1 MLSTKN
7 VVGDRFITLSL
18 EMFSL
23 YKDIIATRVSEDLL
37 VMLTLMLE
45 MLVFSTNSTVGHLFI
60 SLVLELPMLSTKNVV
75 GDRFITLL
83 LEMFSLYKDSMA
95 THVME
100 DLLVML
106 TLIVVSACVMEDIL
120 MVVRLI
126 LNLFLELVIY
136 W

>member
-1 MLSTKN
+1 
-7 VVGDRFITLSL
+7 
-18 EMFSL
+18 
-23 YKDIIATRVSEDLL
+23 
-37 VMLTLMLE
+37 
-45 MLVFSTNSTVGHLFI
+45 
-60 SLVLELPMLSTKNVV
+60 MLSTKNVV

-120 MVVRLI
+120 MVV
-126 LNLFLELVIY
+126 
-136 W
+136 

>member
-1 MLSTKN
+1 ML
-7 VVGDRFITLSL
+7 VGDKLLVLLGLPILSIKKVVEDRIITLSL
-18 EMFSL
+18 EMNFSL
-23 YKDIIATRVSEDLL
+23 YMGTMANPK
-37 VMLTLMLE
+37 
-45 MLVFSTNSTVGHLFI
+45 
-60 SLVLELPMLSTKNVV
+60 
-75 GDRFITLL
+75 

-106 TLIVVSACVMEDIL
+106 TLMVVSACVMEDIL

>member
-23 YKDIIATRVSEDLL
+23 YKDIIATHVSEDLL

-45 MLVFSTNSTVGHLFI
+45 MLGFSTKSTVGHLFI

-120 MVVRLI
+120 MVV
-126 LNLFLELVIY
+126 
-136 W
+136 

>member
-1 MLSTKN
+1 M
-7 VVGDRFITLSL
+7 
-18 EMFSL
+18 
-23 YKDIIATRVSEDLL
+23 
-37 VMLTLMLE
+37 
-45 MLVFSTNSTVGHLFI
+45 GHLFI

-106 TLIVVSACVMEDIL
+106 TLMVVSACVMEDIL

>member
-1 MLSTKN
+1 
-7 VVGDRFITLSL
+7 
-18 EMFSL
+18 MFS
-23 YKDIIATRVSEDLL
+23 
-37 VMLTLMLE
+37 
-45 MLVFSTNSTVGHLFI
+45 
-60 SLVLELPMLSTKNVV
+60 P
-75 GDRFITLL
+75 
-83 LEMFSLYKDSMA
+83 YKDSMA

-106 TLIVVSACVMEDIL
+106 TLMVVSASVMEDIL